1 MIRCLTVHVEKYEDV
16 VLRIKFSQCRSARAQ
31 YVLTLFVCLC
41 LTPEDC
47 LYVTLSPFLRF
58 TPDAHITAFGTPRCN
73 IVAIS

>member
-16 VLRIKFSQCRSARAQ
+16 VL
-31 YVLTLFVCLC
+31 FVCLC
-41 LTPEDC
+41 PTPEDC

-58 TPDAHITAFGTPRCN
+58 TPNAHITAFGTPRCN